1 MSGLP
6 YNELQ
11 DFDITATDRDG
22 VTHVLATEHYAF
34 VIPCRECRWYELEVY
49 TFGELKEEYHCCS
62 CDWNG
67 EPVSS
72 DVEPDGFCAWGEK
85 WVQE

>member
-11 DFDITATDRDG
+11 DVDITATDKDG

-34 VIPCRECRWYELEVY
+34 VIPCRECRYYEHEVF
-49 TFGELKEEYHCCS
+49 TFGERKEYHWCNR
-62 CDWNG
+62 DWNG
-67 EPVSS
+67 EPVLSG
-72 DVEPDGFCAWGEK
+72 VEPDGFCAWGEK
-85 WVQE
+85 RVRE

>member
-34 VIPCRECRWYELEVY
+34 VIPCKECRYYEYDVF
-49 TFGELKEEYHCCS
+49 TFGECREETPCCNR
-62 CDWNG
+62 DWNG
-67 EPVSS
+67 EPVLAV
-72 DVEPDGFCAWGEK
+72 VEPDGFCAWGEK
-85 WVQE
+85 RVQE

>member
-1 MSGLP
+1 MSSLP

-34 VIPCRECRWYELEVY
+34 VIPCKECRYYEYDVLHY
-49 TFGELKEEYHCCS
+49 CRR
-62 CDWNG
+62 DWNS
-67 EPVSS
+67 ESVAVY
-72 DVEPDGFCAWGEK
+72 VEPDGFCAWGERLRNDK
-85 WVQE
+85 TV